1 MATNCRLA
9 TSCVFCLHM
18 ACVCSAEPVSPP
30 PETLGM
36 WHTPMRV
43 VFVILLESLRA
54 SQVAANAQG
63 LEYQPV

>member
-1 MATNCRLA
+1 M
-9 TSCVFCLHM
+9 CVQCK
-18 ACVCSAEPVSPP
+18 ASISP